1 VRIGAKSD
9 GAGQLPETAL
19 LKNSPATATPSAFP
33 TFPAA
38 GVRLKLPPVSFPE
51 ACPVV
56 SRTAIIG
63 AGTFWGTPNSAM
75 TPRQV
80 TPEGV
85 WLAVIGLLVHQRSPR
100 QPAHAVRHATEQKDP

>member
-1 VRIGAKSD
+1 MRIGVKSD

-56 SRTAIIG
+56 SSTAIIG

-80 TPEGV
+80 TPEVV